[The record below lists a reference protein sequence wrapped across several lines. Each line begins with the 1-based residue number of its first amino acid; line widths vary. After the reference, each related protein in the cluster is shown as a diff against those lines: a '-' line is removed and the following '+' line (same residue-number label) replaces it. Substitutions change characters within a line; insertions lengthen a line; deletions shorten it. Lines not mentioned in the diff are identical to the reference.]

1 MNCSGFQKHIH
12 ALAAA
17 HTSAHTSERLMD
29 AAERADALRH
39 VGQCSRCSATL
50 ADARALMAGLQSLA
64 AADEGVEAPVRVESA
79 LLAAFR
85 QNASQM
91 TPLSHISPESRPLRT
106 RARSWA
112 LVAVAACLLLLF
124 GFVVWRAT
132 PANKKDQTPDEAA
145 IKDPP
150 PTPKVKIGKESVPIE
165 PASEKAMTTDGGRR
179 RIRKPKVEAIDKPFI
194 QDEITAYAEDTT
206 LASDFIPIDY
216 NQNLAPMQTGQV
228 IRVQMPRP
236 LLARFGAPVSVE
248 KVDVPVMAD
257 LLLGEDGIA
266 RAIRF
271 VR

>member
-17 HTSAHTSERLMD
+17 HSSERLMD

-39 VGQCSRCSATL
+39 VGHCSRCSATL
-50 ADARALMAGLQSLA
+50 ADARALSAGLHSLA
-64 AADEGVEAPVRVESA
+64 AADQGVEAPVRLENS
-79 LLAAFR
+79 LLKAFR
-85 QNASQM
+85 QNAWQA
-91 TPLSHISPESRPLRT
+91 TPLSHIAPASQPMRT
-106 RARSWA
+106 RARAWA
-112 LVAVAACLLLLF
+112 LVAVAACVLLVF
-124 GFVVWRAT
+124 GFVVWRSAPT
-132 PANKKDQTPDEAA
+132 KEKDHTPDKMAV
-145 IKDPP
+145 KDPS
-150 PTPKVKIGKESVPIE
+150 PTPEVKIEKEAVPNE
-165 PASEKAMTTDGGRR
+165 PQSAKAITADRGRR
-179 RIRKPKVEAIDKPFI
+179 RARKPKVEAIGKPFI
-194 QDEITAYAEDTT
+194 QDEITAYAEDAT

-216 NQNLAPMQTGQV
+216 NQNLAQMQTGQV

-248 KVDVPVMAD
+248 KVDVPVIAD